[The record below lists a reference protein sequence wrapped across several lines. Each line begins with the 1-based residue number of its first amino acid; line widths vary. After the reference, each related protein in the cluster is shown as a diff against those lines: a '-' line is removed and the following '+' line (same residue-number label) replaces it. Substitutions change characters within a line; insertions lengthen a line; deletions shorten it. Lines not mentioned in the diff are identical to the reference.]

1 MRPYIAARELRESE
15 MSAIGVLICLAIAAS
30 AGLGV
35 YLRLRQMAMVE
46 ANRDQVPPD
55 FAREVT
61 LDDHRRAAEY
71 TLAKTEFSIAESV
84 FDAAISILWL
94 ALGLAPLYAAI
105 AALVEPGLVRSV
117 LFVLAFGLIGSFI
130 DMPFAAARA
139 FWLEERFGFNRLTLR
154 KFLVDH
160 AKTSGLELA
169 ISTPLLFGMFWLRGA
184 APNTWWL
191 FAYVAFIAIAI
202 AMAVI
207 YPTLIAPLF
216 NKFTPLE
223 EGAMKRRME
232 ALLAR
237 CGFESKGLYVMDAST
252 RSTHGNA
259 YFSGFG
265 KAKRIVFFDTLLE
278 KHSPDEIE
286 SILAHELGHF
296 KFGHVRQMLLQGAA
310 IAFVGFAVLWWAFGS
325 DVFAGWFG
333 LPNDPGV
340 VLVALLLAREPISH
354 VLTPLLAWRSRRAEF
369 EADAFAR
376 DLVGKEPMIS
386 ALTRLTRDNL
396 STLTPD
402 PLYATFYFSHP
413 PVPVRVAQLRAAA

>member
-1 MRPYIAARELRESE
+1 MDAT
-15 MSAIGVLICLAIAAS
+15 GVVICLAIAAS
-30 AGLGV
+30 AAWGV
-35 YLRLRQMAMVE
+35 YLRLRQMATVE
-46 ANRDQVPPD
+46 ANRNQVPAD
-55 FAREVT
+55 FTRDVT
-61 LDDHRRAAEY
+61 LDEHRRAAEY
-71 TLAKTEFSIAESV
+71 TMAKTEFSIVETI

-94 ALGLAPLYAAI
+94 ALGLAPLYAAV
-105 AALVEPGLVRSV
+105 AALVEPGLIRSV
-117 LFVLAFGLIGSFI
+117 LFVLVFSVIASLI
-130 DMPFAAARA
+130 DMPFAAVRA
-139 FWLEERFGFNRLTLR
+139 FWLEERFGFNRLTPR
-154 KFLVDH
+154 TFFIDQ
-160 AKTSGLELA
+160 AKSVALELA
-169 ISTPLLFGMFWLRGA
+169 ISAPLLLGMFWLLRA
-184 APNTWWL
+184 APDTWWL
-191 FAYVAFIAIAI
+191 IAYVGFIALAI
-202 AMAVI
+202 AMTVI
-207 YPTLIAPLF
+207 YPTVIAPLF

-232 ALLAR
+232 ALLAK

-278 KHSPDEIE
+278 KHSPAEIE

-296 KFGHVRQMLLQGAA
+296 KFGHVRQMLALAAA
-310 IAFVGFAVLWWAFGS
+310 IAFLCFAVLWQAFGS
-325 DVFAGWFG
+325 DLFAGWFG
-333 LPNDPGV
+333 LPNDPGI

-354 VLTPLLAWRSRRAEF
+354 VLSPLLAWRSRRAEF

-396 STLTPD
+396 ATLTPD

-413 PVPVRVAQLRAAA
+413 PVPVRVAQLRAAG